1 MLFTFELDTPKQG
14 LVDITKEVEAAV
26 KESGVY
32 EGICVVFCPHST
44 ASIIVTENVDSD
56 LKTDFIMCME
66 NTFPALKNYRH
77 AGGNADAHIKSAIA
91 GTSETLIVTKN
102 KPLFGQWQGI
112 YFCEFDGQRK
122 RQFFVKVLGE
132 NS

>member
-32 EGICVVFCPHST
+32 EGICVIFCPHTT
-44 ASIIVTENVDSD
+44 ASITITENVDPE
-56 LKTDFIMCME
+56 LKADFIMGMDS
-66 NTFPALKNYRH
+66 TFPGLKNYRH
-77 AGGNADAHIKSAIA
+77 TGGNADAHIKSSIS
-91 GTSETLIVTKN
+91 GTGETLIVTKG
-102 KPLFGQWQGI
+102 KPLLGQWQGI
-112 YFCEFDGQRK
+112 YFCEFDGKRK

-132 NS
+132 